1 MKKIIY
7 YAWNHEDPEYSLI
20 TFDKKET
27 RYYDYVDYEEV
38 GDNRYFVVVNNDEDG
53 YIVGIGNDWQKIVS
67 DIKNVIRDVVREV
80 KNDESIDFIE
90 LTNNETGYTSFYYT
104 GYRED
109 LDFDNKSEDEIVDE
123 IFESMLDNF
132 RDSEV
137 DRDSSSQRHIYDIEK
152 DELIY

>member
-7 YAWNHEDPEYSLI
+7 YAWNHEDPEDAII

-90 LTNNETGYTSFYYT
+90 LMNNETGYTSFYYI

-137 DRDSSSQRHIYDIEK
+137 DRDSGSQRHIYDIEK